1 MDITFHY
8 FAVKTLALEAG
19 FPGAEAQRLAAFSQF
34 VDDFDRRG
42 SLYCGNV
49 PRYIRLSR
57 DHDLYSP
64 GGSPLEGNFEPV
76 TTGSGGLADFASLL
90 LPRAQKF
97 TLAPFHFLPASP
109 RADWADCR
117 TVPARLGDGSH
128 ASSQLL
134 EARAALLS
142 GRGSRR
148 AALMRI
154 GIYLHSFADTYAHQL
169 FSGGNSWVNDVLL
182 ESVTENA
189 GGTDVT
195 AAALGERE
203 LTAAE
208 CFGSGRG
215 PEDWRSILPRIGH
228 MWAGRTPDRANL
240 SFTLRYRASA
250 DDPDYS
256 LSYSR
261 SNTALFL
268 EAAEQILNYLQS
280 CRRLPPV
287 SAGAWASL
295 SSRLEQAFLLPA
307 PERDAHRRLASRWSA
322 LFPGYVYAYDP
333 AVIEASFRPAG
344 GDSYSEDFYLFN
356 YIAEEPLIR
365 LYGPKP
371 RRRT

>member
-117 TVPARLGDGSH
+117 TIPARLGDGSL

-203 LTAAE
+203 LAAAE
-208 CFGSGRG
+208 CFGSGRE
-215 PEDWRSILPRIGH
+215 PEDWHSILPRIGH

-268 EAAEQILNYLQS
+268 EAAEQILNYLRS
-280 CRRLPPV
+280 CRRFPPEPGRR
-287 SAGAWASL
+287 SHRGWNRPFCCPRRSGTHIAASPRAG
-295 SSRLEQAFLLPA
+295 
-307 PERDAHRRLASRWSA
+307 RR
-322 LFPGYVYAYDP
+322 
-333 AVIEASFRPAG
+333 SFRGMSTPTTPP
-344 GDSYSEDFYLFN
+344 S
-356 YIAEEPLIR
+356 
-365 LYGPKP
+365 
-371 RRRT
+371 